1 MDSKTKVDLQNK
13 ATQVRI
19 TALNMVNRAQSG
31 HIGGSFSVAD
41 ILTVLYHKV
50 MNVDP
55 KRPKWEG
62 RDRLVM
68 SKGHCT
74 PALYAVLA
82 QVGFF
87 PEEDLKDFRET
98 TSYLSGHAEM
108 NVPGVDMSTGSLGQ
122 GLSAA
127 VGMALAGKL
136 DRADYFVYSIHGD
149 GELQEGMIWEAAMTA
164 AKYQLDNLIAI
175 IDDNKLQLDG
185 TVEEIMPSMYP
196 VEDKFEAFG
205 WHVITCD
212 GHDLDAL
219 YSALQ
224 EAREVKGKPIV
235 IIAQTVKG
243 KGVSFMENNVSWHG
257 NVPSA
262 EEYEKALAE
271 LEAQL
276 QEVE

>member
-1 MDSKTKVDLQNK
+1 MDNTTRTELRKK
-13 ATQVRI
+13 AINTRI

-55 KRPKWEG
+55 QNPRWVG

-82 QVGFF
+82 QRGFF
-87 PEEDLKDFRET
+87 PEAELATFRET
-98 TSYLSGHAEM
+98 TSRLSGHAEM

-127 VGMALAGKL
+127 CGMALAGKL
-136 DRADYFVYSIHGD
+136 DNADYYVYSIHGD

-164 AKYQLDNLIAI
+164 AKYQLDNLVAI

-185 TVEEIMPSMYP
+185 PTAEVMPLYSL
-196 VEDKFEAFG
+196 EGKFTAFG

-212 GHDLDAL
+212 GHDLEALDA
-219 YSALQ
+219 ALM
-224 EAREVKGKPIV
+224 EAKGVKGKPV
-235 IIAQTVKG
+235 AIIAETVKG
-243 KGVSFMENNVSWHG
+243 KGVSFMENNVHWHG

-262 EEYEKALAE
+262 EEYEKAVLE
-271 LEAQL
+271 LQAQL
-276 QEVE
+276 QEVEG